1 MQGRYTYHLLPAIA
15 ALLLLLTGASQAVP
29 IAVIGEPMYTL
40 RYVWPLHDG
49 DMIYPDTVQSD
60 TVWGFRYDLPGGP
73 DSIVMQM
80 RFFRFT
86 LPTPP
91 AACVAWGVEAWT
103 IRLGVD
109 SMTGV
114 VMQIYPQDAGETSFS
129 YYPNQFWGQFPTY
142 HACPFGELSMHHS
155 SPAVDSHN
163 AWLLTEEHPA
173 TSSIIMGVRT
183 YPASHIHLI
192 DHVVL
197 NWDTGSDAEP
207 PPGLSTSFSVAPC
220 YPNPFNS
227 SATLPFTLAA
237 PGPTS
242 VVIYNLLGERLATLF
257 DGNAAAGPQAARWSP
272 VGVGSGVYLVA
283 IRSSGQVATQR
294 ITYIR

>member
-15 ALLLLLTGASQAVP
+15 ALLLLLAMASQAVP

-40 RYVWPLHDG
+40 RYVWRHGEFALL
-49 DMIYPDTVQSD
+49 DTVQSD
-60 TVWGFRYDLPGGP
+60 TVWGFWLTEGGGT
-73 DSIVMQM
+73 MNQE

-91 AACVAWGVEAWT
+91 AECVAWGVEAWT

-114 VMQIYPQDAGETSFS
+114 IMQIHPQDAGGTSFS
-129 YYPNQFWGQFPTY
+129 FQPNQFWGQFPTY
-142 HACPFGELSMHHS
+142 HAVPFGELSMHHS
-155 SPAVDSHN
+155 SPAVDSYN

-173 TSSIIMGVRT
+173 TSTIIMGVGT